1 MRKNLKQVLKAGGRA
16 KELVQQILTY
26 SRQREREMR
35 PVKIN
40 LIVNEA
46 LKLLRASLPSTIQIN
61 NNISSNR
68 TIMSDSTN
76 IHQVIMNLCTNAGH
90 AMQESGGLLE
100 VSLADVDIDADFVK
114 NHPGLIP
121 GKFVRLTVSDT
132 GHGMSPE
139 VIERIFDPFFSTKRK
154 GDGTGMGL
162 SVVHGIVKS
171 HGGTLTVESAPGRG
185 AVFNHEAGHELDA
198 SIMDGRTLECGAV
211 TGVTTVKNPIGLARR
226 VMERT
231 DHVLLSGAGAERFAD
246 EMGVDRV
253 DPTYFSTE
261 RRRRQLERKQVE
273 SAARREHGTVGVVAL
288 DRHGDL
294 AAGTSTGG
302 LTDKLYGRVGDTPI
316 VGAGTFAD
324 NASCAVSATGRGEE
338 FIRHGVALTVCR
350 IVQREGKTL
359 EAAAREVI
367 HEVLEP
373 GDGGII
379 AVDAGGRLALEFNTE
394 GMYRGSADSSG
405 RFDVEIWR

>member
-1 MRKNLKQVLKAGGRA
+1 MRIAAWLILTLSFGCGVTDESIREPAVAEGADVSWALAIHGGAGVIPRSMEPERAESYRLSLENALRLGSGMLDEGGRA
-16 KELVQQILTY
+16 LDAV
-26 SRQREREMR
+26 ER
-35 PVKIN
+35 
-40 LIVNEA
+40 
-46 LKLLRASLPSTIQIN
+46 
-61 NNISSNR
+61 
-68 TIMSDSTN
+68 
-76 IHQVIMNLCTNAGH
+76 VIRLMEDDPLFNA
-90 AMQESGGLLE
+90 
-100 VSLADVDIDADFVK
+100 
-114 NHPGLIP
+114 
-121 GKFVRLTVSDT
+121 
-132 GHGMSPE
+132 
-139 VIERIFDPFFSTKRK
+139 
-154 GDGTGMGL
+154 
-162 SVVHGIVKS
+162 
-171 HGGTLTVESAPGRG
+171 GRG

-253 DPTYFSTE
+253 DPSYFSTE
-261 RRRRQLERKQVE
+261 RRRRQLESKQTE
-273 SAARREHGTVGVVAL
+273 SAATREHGTVGVVAL

-350 IVQREGKTL
+350 IVQREGRTL

-379 AVDAGGRLALEFNTE
+379 AVDAGGRLVLEFNTE